1 MLILKPKKSSKKEH
15 LNLHNN
21 TIKRHKFAN
30 ALIAIALTILHGYI
44 KQRPGVSSAL

>member
-30 ALIAIALTILHGYI
+30 ALIAIALTILYKCA
-44 KQRPGVSSAL
+44 KQRPSISNAL